1 MTRPRAVVGPVVT
14 EKLKMSDAKLERRVK
29 DLEKEV
35 ATLRS
40 KIDELS
46 DAKPWWERI
55 AGTFHGDPIYRK
67 AMQLGTEI
75 RRGKRLKRSGGA
87 DA

>member
-1 MTRPRAVVGPVVT
+1 
-14 EKLKMSDAKLERRVK
+14 MSDAKLERRMK

-46 DAKPWWERI
+46 GSKPWWERI
-55 AGTFHGDPIYRK
+55 AGSFHGDPIYQK
-67 AMQLGTEI
+67 AMQLGSEI
-75 RRGKRLKRSGGA
+75 RRGKPSKRSGGA